1 MRTLAIFSAP
11 GMASN
16 RCGIALLNRNEE
28 TRLPCG
34 RGRALAEGCCASCKA
49 PQRATVRSGGKGTTW
64 VGQVRAPG
72 AEGSAPPRFEP
83 APMQRA

>member
-28 TRLPCG
+28 TKLPCAGEEHG
-34 RGRALAEGCCASCKA
+34 RGVLRTLQS
-49 PQRATVRSGGKGTTW
+49 PATCNGAVRG
-64 VGQVRAPG
+64 
-72 AEGSAPPRFEP
+72 
-83 APMQRA
+83 